1 MINICA
7 TDLRRDF
14 FKAIKQVNDF
24 ESVCVVNRQ
33 GKNLVIM
40 TEDEYN
46 SLIETLAILS
56 DHVEYDKIMHPDFS
70 DSKVYDSV
78 EEMLASI
85 EE

>member
-24 ESVCVVNRQ
+24 ENVCVVNRQ

-40 TEDEYN
+40 TEAEYN
-46 SLIETLAILS
+46 SLMETLAILS
-56 DHVEYDKIMHPDFS
+56 DPVEYDKVMHPQYIRGQEF
-70 DSKVYDSV
+70 DSV
-78 EEMLASI
+78 EDLMNSI
-85 EE
+85 ED

>member
-40 TEDEYN
+40 TESEYN
-46 SLIETLAILS
+46 SLMETLAILS
-56 DHVEYDKIMHPDFS
+56 DPVEYDKIMHPQYLDGEGF
-70 DSKVYDSV
+70 D
-78 EEMLASI
+78 SI
-85 EE
+85 EEMMNSIED

>member
-40 TEDEYN
+40 TESEYN
-46 SLIETLAILS
+46 SLMETLAILS
-56 DHVEYDKIMHPDFS
+56 DPVEYDKIMHPQYIDGEGF
-70 DSKVYDSV
+70 D
-78 EEMLASI
+78 SI
-85 EE
+85 EEMMNSIED